1 MSRRRANRSCA
12 VPVDR
17 ALVRHAIAA
26 AVLAGAAWLA
36 WALPLAPTSGSGRP
50 ARAPAGG
57 LLVHPMA
64 GLGALAQ
71 GRLQVCGAVAGDCR
85 AASASAMIP
94 PRDTLGQVA
103 RVPG

>member
-1 MSRRRANRSCA
+1 MSRRRTSRSGA

-17 ALVRHAIAA
+17 ALVGHAIAA

-36 WALPLAPTSGSGRP
+36 WALPLATTSGSSRP

-71 GRLQVCGAVAGDCR
+71 GRLQACGPAAGDCR
-85 AASASAMIP
+85 AATASAIIP
-94 PRDTLGQVA
+94 ARDTAGQVV